1 MKNQNG
7 SAAYQRITANTLAAQ
22 NIQYRGTGGVSA
34 GNRCLGFVPA
44 FKDTETGVAYR
55 SCFADGQPAPFHM
68 YEGLPQE
75 LLEGGGRASSKST
88 SNVKCSV
95 IAGFLLDGC
104 FFTREEAAQAVACY
118 R

>member
-1 MKNQNG
+1 M
-7 SAAYQRITANTLAAQ
+7 AQ
-22 NIQYRGTGGVSA
+22 NRKYRGTGGVSA
-34 GNRCLGFVPA
+34 ANRQLGFVPA
-44 FKDTETGVAYR
+44 FKDMDTGMAYR

-75 LLEGGGRASSKST
+75 LLDSDDRASSKIGSKI
-88 SNVKCSV
+88 KCSV

-104 FFTREEAAQAVACY
+104 FFTREEAAKAVACC